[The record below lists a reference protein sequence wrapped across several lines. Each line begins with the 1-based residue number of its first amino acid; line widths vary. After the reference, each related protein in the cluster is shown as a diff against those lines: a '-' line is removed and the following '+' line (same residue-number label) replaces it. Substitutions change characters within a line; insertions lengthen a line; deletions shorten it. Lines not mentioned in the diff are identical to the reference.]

1 MSEIPQHIEDLF
13 AQLNPQQRAAACHDT
28 GSLLIIA
35 GAGTG
40 KTTTLSHR
48 VAWLISQGIDP
59 SRILLLTF
67 SRRAANEMV
76 RRVDAL
82 LRAMGNSRE
91 HAASARSRSIWGG
104 TFHSTAARLLRRYG
118 QSIGLPDDF
127 TIIDR
132 SDAEDL
138 MSSLR
143 SELELGNNVAKFPR
157 KGTLVEIYSRC
168 VNTCLKLEPVLERY
182 YPWCLEHVDAL
193 KQLFQAFVDR
203 KEQQNILDYD
213 DLLLFWHALSSD
225 PAGGKLLR
233 GQFEAVLV
241 DEYQDTNVL
250 QSGILKN
257 LCPDGA
263 GLTVVGDD
271 AQSIYSFRA
280 ATVRN
285 ILDFPEEY
293 PGTTVVTLEENYR
306 STQPILAAT
315 NQIIDEAHERYEKKL
330 WSSKIAGEPPI
341 LVDCSDNNEQADF
354 VVTQILEHLEAGI
367 PLNQQAVLF
376 RASHHS
382 LALEVE
388 LARRNIAY
396 HKYGGLKFI
405 ETAHVKDL
413 MAYLRLAE
421 NPRDAVSGLRVLT
434 LLPGI
439 GQKKAQQ
446 LLNLLAESGF
456 RFDAWSEFKP
466 PAATVEHW
474 PLFIR
479 LMKNLSSPQSEKKGI
494 SSEVHQVRTF
504 YSPLLDQQYDN
515 APARQR
521 DLEQLEQ
528 VASRFSSRMSFL
540 EEITLDPPSSTQ
552 DIANDSSK
560 TDDDF
565 LVLSTIHSSKGLEWD
580 AVYVL
585 QAADGSIPSEMSLE
599 SNDEIDEERRLFYVA
614 LTRAKNWLYVCF
626 PHRQYFQNRRW
637 NQAHSYAQLTR
648 FISSKTLPLFQRRP
662 AFNAEDLDTP
672 EEAQIETTAEDIR
685 KNIRNMWSS

>member
-1 MSEIPQHIEDLF
+1 MSEIPPQLEDLF
-13 AQLNPQQRAAACHDT
+13 KQLNPEQQAAACHDA
-28 GSLLIIA
+28 GPLLIIA

-48 VAWLISQGIDP
+48 VAYLIAQGIDP

-82 LRAMGNSRE
+82 LRAMSAGRE
-91 HAASARSRSIWGG
+91 NTASARSRSIWGG

-118 QSIGLPDDF
+118 QAIGLPDDF

-138 MSSLR
+138 MSALR
-143 SELELGNNVAKFPR
+143 SELDLGNNGKKFPR
-157 KGTLVEIYSRC
+157 KGTLLEIYSRC
-168 VNTCLKLEPVLERY
+168 VNTCSKLEPILERH
-182 YPWCLEHVDAL
+182 YPWCLEHADEL
-193 KQLFQAFVDR
+193 KKLFQAFVDR
-203 KEQQNILDYD
+203 KEKQNILDYD
-213 DLLLFWHALSSD
+213 DLLLFWHALAAD

-233 GQFEAVLV
+233 GQFEAVLQ
-241 DEYQDTNVL
+241 DEYQDTNIL
-250 QSGILKN
+250 Q
-257 LCPDGA
+257 DGA

-285 ILDFPEEY
+285 ILDFPQEY
-293 PGTTVVTLEENYR
+293 EGTTVVTLEENYR
-306 STQPILAAT
+306 STQPILQAT
-315 NQIIDEAHERYEKKL
+315 NQIIDEAHERYEKNL
-330 WSSKIAGEPPI
+330 WSSKISGEAPC

-354 VVTQILEHLEAGI
+354 VVQQVLEHREAGI

-382 LALEVE
+382 LSLEVE

-446 LLNLLAESGF
+446 LLNLLAESEF
-456 RFDAWSEFKP
+456 RFDVWSEFKP

-474 PLFIR
+474 PLFVR
-479 LMKNLSSPQSEKKGI
+479 LMKNLSSPQSEKRGI
-494 SSEVHQVRTF
+494 SAEVHQVRTF

-515 APARQR
+515 ATSRQR

-552 DIANDSSK
+552 DVSAASGAD
-560 TDDDF
+560 DDDF

-599 SNDEIDEERRLFYVA
+599 SEDEIDEERRLFYVA

-648 FISSKTLPLFQRRP
+648 FVSPKTIPLFQRRP
-662 AFNAEDLDTP
+662 AFSADALDTP
-672 EEAQIETTAEDIR
+672 QEAEIETTAEDIR
-685 KNIRNMWSS
+685 KNIRNMWSA

>member
-1 MSEIPQHIEDLF
+1 MSEIPQELEDLF
-13 AQLNPQQRAAACHDT
+13 KQLNPEQQAAACHDS
-28 GSLLIIA
+28 GPLLIIA

-48 VAWLISQGIDP
+48 VAYLISQGIDP

-76 RRVDAL
+76 RRVDTL
-82 LRAMGNSRE
+82 LRALGDGRE
-91 HAASARSRSIWGG
+91 RSAAARSRSIWGG

-118 QSIGLPDDF
+118 KAIGLPDDF

-138 MSSLR
+138 MSAIR
-143 SELELGNNVAKFPR
+143 SELDLGNSGKKFPR
-157 KGTLVEIYSRC
+157 KGTLLEIYSRC
-168 VNTCLKLEPVLERY
+168 VNTCSKLEPILERH
-182 YPWCLEHVDAL
+182 YPWCLEHADDL
-193 KQLFQAFVDR
+193 KKLFQTFVDR
-203 KEQQNILDYD
+203 KEKQNILDYD
-213 DLLLFWHALSSD
+213 DLLLFWHALAAD

-241 DEYQDTNVL
+241 DEYQDTNIL

-257 LCPDGA
+257 LCPDGN

-285 ILDFPEEY
+285 ILDFPQDY
-293 PGTTVVTLEENYR
+293 PGTTIVTLEENYR
-306 STQPILAAT
+306 STQPILQAT
-315 NQIIDEAHERYEKKL
+315 NQIIDEAHERHEKNL
-330 WSSKIAGEPPI
+330 WSSKIAGEAPFI
-341 LVDCSDNNEQADF
+341 VDCSDNNEQADF
-354 VVTQILEHLEAGI
+354 VVQQVLEHREAGI
-367 PLNQQAVLF
+367 PLQQQAVLF
-376 RASHHS
+376 RASNHS

-446 LLNLLAESGF
+446 LLNVLADSQF
-456 RFDAWSEFKP
+456 RFDAWTEFKP

-479 LMKNLSSPQSEKKGI
+479 LMKNLTSPQSEKRGI
-494 SSEVHQVRTF
+494 SAEVHQVRTF
-504 YSPLLDQQYDN
+504 YAPLLDQQYDN
-515 APARQR
+515 ATSRQR

-552 DIANDSSK
+552 DVATGSDK
-560 TDDDF
+560 ADDDF

-648 FISSKTLPLFQRRP
+648 FVSSKTIPLFQRRP
-662 AFNAEDLDTP
+662 AFNADSLDTP
-672 EEAQIETTAEDIR
+672 QEAEIETTAEDIR
-685 KNIRNMWSS
+685 KNIRNMWTA